1 MRSISIIRALEPR
14 FTTNLLL
21 PVQNQIEII
30 KLDCLPA
37 TWLIQFDAIVARPFV
52 PFLKQHMPSNH
63 EVGLWFE
70 MNEMQCNPTGVKW
83 RGRPG
88 CEWDHIPLV
97 AFTIGYT
104 EAERIQLADIA
115 MRTLKDVFG
124 TYPKSIASWNLD
136 AISINHLAER
146 HGANAFAV
154 CRDQIATDGFT
165 IWGAPIAGYYPSKR
179 NSWGPALERKNPI
192 NAPIFRMLG

>member
-124 TYPKSIASWNLD
+124 TYPKSIAVTRLQPMALRFGALPS
-136 AISINHLAER
+136 LATIR
-146 HGANAFAV
+146 ASVTVGAQRSKGRTRSMLPSSG
-154 CRDQIATDGFT
+154 CSGRTRSTIAT
-165 IWGAPIAGYYPSKR
+165 GATHSQTAR
-179 NSWGPALERKNPI
+179 Q
-192 NAPIFRMLG
+192 